1 MDNQHKLI
9 KGYNDLGQKEI
20 DAINSIKLA
29 EQDIGQLWQQ
39 IRDMPSTDP
48 RALSIAKTKLQ
59 EGFSWFVRAVAKPL
73 DVFELQI
80 PEEAT
85 PYAQGKI
92 LELGKVSFHVGT
104 KEIFAVPMSRAEY
117 NLYRGWELPADEDGS
132 DAGYLV
138 EYLNGGKPNVEGHLG
153 YVSWSPKA
161 VFIDAYGE
169 PK

>member
-9 KGYNDLGQKEI
+9 KGYRDLSQAEI
-20 DAINSIKLA
+20 DSINSIKLA

-39 IRDMPSTDP
+39 VSKVPGVDP
-48 RALSIAKTKLQ
+48 RQLAVAKTKLQ
-59 EGFSWFVRAVAKPL
+59 EAFMWFIRGVAQPL
-73 DVFELQI
+73 DVFTLEL
-80 PEEAT
+80 PEEVT

-138 EYLNGGKPNVEGHLG
+138 EYRDGGKVNVEGHPG
-153 YVSWSPKA
+153 YVSWSPKD
-161 VFIDAYGE
+161 VFDKSYGE